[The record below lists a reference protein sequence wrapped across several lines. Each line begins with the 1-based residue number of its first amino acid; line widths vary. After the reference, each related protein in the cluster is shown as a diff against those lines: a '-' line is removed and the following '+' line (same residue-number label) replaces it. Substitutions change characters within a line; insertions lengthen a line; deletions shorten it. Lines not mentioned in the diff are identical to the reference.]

1 VQFERLL
8 MAKTSSSEL
17 GRILQKPAA
26 VFSDPC
32 EVLCQ
37 GRLTFDDK
45 ITVLKKW
52 RRDLLLSMGG
62 KEQSDND
69 TGSSRATL
77 RKIDEC
83 LRQLYI

>member
-1 VQFERLL
+1 MQSS
-8 MAKTSSSEL
+8 TSSEL
-17 GRILQKPAA
+17 ERILREPSA

-52 RRDLLLSMGG
+52 RHDLLLSKGG
-62 KEQSDND
+62 IEQEADDNNGV
-69 TGSSRATL
+69 TAMI
-77 RKIDEC
+77 RKIDDC
-83 LRQLYI
+83 LRQLYV